1 MFWLPLFLLIVFTTI
16 QATFAE
22 LGVVRYGLLALLTHT
37 IIFVV
42 FFHDHPLTWILYIL
56 TIQMWALPVSSQQM
70 ARRSPAI
77 KHPLLVYC

>member
-56 TIQMWALPVSSQQM
+56 TIQMWALFVVTLF
-70 ARRSPAI
+70 RRN
-77 KHPLLVYC
+77 KWREGHLQ

>member
-1 MFWLPLFLLIVFTTI
+1 MFWLPRFLLIVFITN

-37 IIFVV
+37 VILVV

-56 TIQMWALPVSSQQM
+56 TIQMWALFVVTLF
-70 ARRSPAI
+70 RRN
-77 KHPLLVYC
+77 KWREGHLQ